1 MGWCLQCTEVAQ
13 YDAFGQGGLPQSM
26 DDAAVGQWVEAQVI
40 LFGMEH
46 LAQFFKAL
54 PGLFAA
60 ADVQEYAILQGDG
73 VLD

>member
-1 MGWCLQCTEVAQ
+1 
-13 YDAFGQGGLPQSM
+13 M

-46 LAQFFKAL
+46 LAQLFKAL
-54 PGLFAA
+54 PGLFTA

>member
-1 MGWCLQCTEVAQ
+1 M
-13 YDAFGQGGLPQSM
+13 DA
-26 DDAAVGQWVEAQVI
+26 AAVGQWVEAQII

-60 ADVQEYAILQGDG
+60 ADVQEYAILQGGWRAGLDSG
-73 VLD
+73 VLFAGGAGLRCRRR